1 MDGTSAS
8 NRQEELRAWFELPE
22 EASHFDLL
30 QLGGEVMNP
39 DPAELESEFYRLS
52 RACHPDFFATKSPGE
67 KSRAERM
74 STRLNDAY
82 RVLKEPA
89 RRVQYLL
96 EQYGDSGAENQR
108 KVPAPLLELVFELQE
123 QRQAFEAGDAAQQ
136 TTLRPELEAAAQ
148 RVATERTTREERIN
162 ELCARWDAEED
173 TRDELRKTMRQT
185 HEEQAYL
192 NKLQRRL
199 EETFHAA
206 PNNSGR

>member
-1 MDGTSAS
+1 
-8 NRQEELRAWFELPE
+8 
-22 EASHFDLL
+22 
-30 QLGGEVMNP
+30 
-39 DPAELESEFYRLS
+39 
-52 RACHPDFFATKSPGE
+52 
-67 KSRAERM
+67 M